1 LTSSNPSGLSISQ
14 LALAPF
20 PLDVPARF
28 SLDVKVCCTSYE
40 DATQRVIDWAKAGD
54 SRAIFAANVHTVME
68 AHDDRQFRE
77 YVNAADL
84 VTPDGMPLVWSLRL
98 QGLRAAC
105 RVYGPDLTETVLA
118 AAEAERIPVGFFG
131 GSEAVLALLVD
142 KVRDRFPELPVVYH
156 VAPPFRSLTEEEDAA
171 VVADI
176 ARSGARIL
184 FVGLGCPKQECWIA
198 QHRNRI
204 PAVMLG
210 VGAAFDFLAGTKAQ
224 APGWM
229 QSIGL
234 EWMFRFFTE
243 PRRLWKRYTKHNP
256 RFLVLT
262 LVQLM
267 RQRTQALAA
276 NGSSGSLA

>member
-1 LTSSNPSGLSISQ
+1 
-14 LALAPF
+14 
-20 PLDVPARF
+20 
-28 SLDVKVCCTSYE
+28 
-40 DATQRVIDWAKAGD
+40 
-54 SRAIFAANVHTVME
+54 
-68 AHDDRQFRE
+68 
-77 YVNAADL
+77 
-84 VTPDGMPLVWSLRL
+84 
-98 QGLRAAC
+98 
-105 RVYGPDLTETVLA
+105 
-118 AAEAERIPVGFFG
+118 
-131 GSEAVLALLVD
+131 
-142 KVRDRFPELPVVYH
+142 
-156 VAPPFRSLTEEEDAA
+156 
-171 VVADI
+171 
-176 ARSGARIL
+176 
-184 FVGLGCPKQECWIA
+184 
-198 QHRNRI
+198 
-204 PAVMLG
+204 MLG